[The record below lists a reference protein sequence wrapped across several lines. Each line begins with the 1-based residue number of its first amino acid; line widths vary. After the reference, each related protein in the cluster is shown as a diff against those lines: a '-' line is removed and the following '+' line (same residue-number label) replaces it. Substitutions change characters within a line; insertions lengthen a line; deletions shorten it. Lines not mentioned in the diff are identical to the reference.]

1 MMRRK
6 KPWNMGKIDHQIEEK
21 IVARDFFLHYDIK
34 RHGQRVVFTNGCFDV
49 LHFGHVHYL
58 AQARQL
64 GDLLVV
70 GLNSDD
76 SVRRLKGPSRPING
90 ERERAYVLAAL
101 ACVDFVVVFGED
113 TPQELIETVR
123 PDVLVK
129 AGITRSPTLSG
140 PIL

>member
-1 MMRRK
+1 
-6 KPWNMGKIDHQIEEK
+6 MGKIDHQIEEK

-123 PDVLVK
+123 PMCWSK